1 VTVVVDEN
9 FIAYALSCDD
19 KPFGTEWAKADY
31 LTDNTVAG
39 DANGAK
45 LSQCCL
51 RERTKPAA
59 GQSKS
64 GRGESTA
71 KK

>member
-31 LTDNTVAG
+31 LTDNTVA
-39 DANGAK
+39 
-45 LSQCCL
+45 
-51 RERTKPAA
+51 
-59 GQSKS
+59 
-64 GRGESTA
+64 
-71 KK
+71 